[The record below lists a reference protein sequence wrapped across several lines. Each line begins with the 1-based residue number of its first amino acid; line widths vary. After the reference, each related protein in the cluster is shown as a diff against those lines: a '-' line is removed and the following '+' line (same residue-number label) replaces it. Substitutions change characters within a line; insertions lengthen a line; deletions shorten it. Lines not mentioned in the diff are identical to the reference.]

1 MRIALSKMSLR
12 IPQGAINYDGNKD
25 YIRLSFISPENSGM
39 FFDYRGGGFGIGFHL
54 ANLYFF
60 VMIVFVS

>member
-39 FFDYRGGGFGIGFHL
+39 FFDCRGVGF
-54 ANLYFF
+54 
-60 VMIVFVS
+60 